1 MADSLLSFS
10 ASEQF
15 RKKIIVSNLEPYF
28 VKGSSTQTVP
38 KNLTY
43 TKETTW
49 IDVPLINQPDMI
61 DTGVSEK
68 KRLYTVNQYGPNGGY
83 KTNANVD
90 LIVNDANEGEFNYS
104 SPQTKKFDEA
114 KFSQKN
120 LITKNLFGPQ
130 DGWGDASSELN
141 LIIRQLTTRA
151 EYYTFKASSY
161 SPINILLSKDPTGTL
176 GTLSQDSALAQI
188 AATRLRKSFEDSI
201 ALETYQQ
208 TIGRANFLQ
217 TGSDPYRIL
226 NLITG
231 RQPLIE
237 PDWHITVPD
246 SIIGKGLDFI
256 SRVTG
261 VYSPY
266 SYIPGDYFNNVGKK
280 SILNQAINTVSQV
293 FGFPAVLPSKKS
305 SSDVFLAYTSGGSR
319 KVLFRNLS
327 LNYYTPDYKAN
338 FLSNLNL
345 TAPNG
350 NYYIGSRTS
359 EPLDIVSPS
368 GQIPVN
374 QFGIEV
380 ETNVYGPSNLGKLY
394 ENNVDFK
401 FGLNQTP
408 TIEGGGVQGGFTWV
422 SPKYKGNAGQKVGV
436 GGALKG
442 QDPEYQPIAANY
454 TRSESTAYPLKQG
467 GILDDTQRL
476 INSQPAGGK
485 RLQHVGNAIDQVSK
499 VFNDGYKEITK
510 GSRVIRYTDTN
521 GIFKGEEYGRVFAK
535 DIPYYDNQKLVKSD
549 GNIRKHPYSILDS
562 TYNLNIYPT
571 SGPESTNLQGGQVK
585 KYMLSLENLAW
596 RTSRRPG
603 YRYTDLPE
611 SEKGPNGGR
620 VMWFP
625 PYDLTFSENNSV
637 QWESNTFLGRPEDIY
652 TYKNTSRSG
661 SLSFK
666 VIVDHPSVMNLLVNR
681 VLNNTASSQIADQ
694 VIDSFFAGLTK
705 FDIYELSKRYN
716 NFSTT
721 ELSQI
726 QKLINGSSNPEKI
739 KDTINQSLNVGG
751 DGAGGSLS
759 SNSNVGQQV
768 YTPQLSAYKSTQF
781 YFDYNAGGGTNYS
794 NNVTSY
800 TTSGNFS
807 KINQSQQTLISS
819 SENALTGFTES
830 IKSLLSSN
838 ANVTIEIRLRSNSSY
853 NEGTNIESERNTCVE
868 DTIKSLL
875 NNDKR
880 VKIAKSNGAAD
891 ETIQPLNYKCDT
903 TTTDQYGTGPVG
915 CRRVIIEDIIE
926 TPLPNLNNPNGG
938 VATGGISNLDR
949 LLNQNDT
956 QNGNNS
962 NNPSVPTQESISK
975 QVIRKL
981 LSEADYFKFMKESN
995 PFVYDSLREK
1005 LKYFHPAFHSMTP
1018 EGLNERLTFLLQCTR
1033 PGDTIPTKQS
1043 NGTLIDK
1050 DARNTAF
1057 GAPPICILRVGDF
1070 YHSKVVIDSCNFTY
1084 DDGKFDLNPEGIG
1097 VQPMIVNVTMGFKF
1111 IGGQGL
1117 KGPIDELQNALSFN
1131 FFGNTEMYDERA
1143 TDSLTVSAYNKEF
1156 IEKTEPTGDTP
1167 KNTNSTLQNEGG
1179 TTIGSVEGKFEN
1191 SGTSVNIAYKTI
1203 VNNFIESFND
1213 FAQGEYD
1220 KLREVSEQYNSG
1232 ILMLYT
1238 KDQDYKSGKM
1248 NEFGGTTTPP
1258 TPTSGLTIFGKSTF
1272 EKKIDTL
1279 FSDLLSD
1286 ISSTDTSKNLTIQ
1299 QEMLNEGFTDI
1310 DKATF
1315 NNQLKKLVNDYK
1327 VKFTDKLVTTSN
1339 KLSKVQLSMTR
1350 NIDKLN
1356 YVVQGLD
1363 GYIDTKGIPQIYTI
1377 NDTGKTVNEIGMVM
1391 NAYSTEINKLNTNL
1405 ITKNI
1410 IYSGYNDNQS
1420 YQLPGGGFANPAD
1433 KRFFLVFGWQLAN
1446 NYKSFETQIAG
1457 SLTNKKWTDFIS
1469 KSLNKNYKVPADN
1482 EKKKMSEIFS
1492 DYKKSTKGVYVPG
1505 NLTTLIKNKRQTSLT
1520 IKTSATPADKENLT
1534 KLYTGQNS
1542 NTDKNTFNG
1551 KVIF

>member
-1 MADSLLSFS
+1 
-10 ASEQF
+10 
-15 RKKIIVSNLEPYF
+15 
-28 VKGSSTQTVP
+28 
-38 KNLTY
+38 
-43 TKETTW
+43 
-49 IDVPLINQPDMI
+49 
-61 DTGVSEK
+61 
-68 KRLYTVNQYGPNGGY
+68 
-83 KTNANVD
+83 
-90 LIVNDANEGEFNYS
+90 
-104 SPQTKKFDEA
+104 
-114 KFSQKN
+114 
-120 LITKNLFGPQ
+120 
-130 DGWGDASSELN
+130 
-141 LIIRQLTTRA
+141 
-151 EYYTFKASSY
+151 
-161 SPINILLSKDPTGTL
+161 
-176 GTLSQDSALAQI
+176 
-188 AATRLRKSFEDSI
+188 
-201 ALETYQQ
+201 
-208 TIGRANFLQ
+208 
-217 TGSDPYRIL
+217 
-226 NLITG
+226 
-231 RQPLIE
+231 
-237 PDWHITVPD
+237 
-246 SIIGKGLDFI
+246 
-256 SRVTG
+256 
-261 VYSPY
+261 
-266 SYIPGDYFNNVGKK
+266 
-280 SILNQAINTVSQV
+280 
-293 FGFPAVLPSKKS
+293 
-305 SSDVFLAYTSGGSR
+305 
-319 KVLFRNLS
+319 
-327 LNYYTPDYKAN
+327 
-338 FLSNLNL
+338 
-345 TAPNG
+345 
-350 NYYIGSRTS
+350 
-359 EPLDIVSPS
+359 
-368 GQIPVN
+368 
-374 QFGIEV
+374 
-380 ETNVYGPSNLGKLY
+380 
-394 ENNVDFK
+394 
-401 FGLNQTP
+401 
-408 TIEGGGVQGGFTWV
+408 
-422 SPKYKGNAGQKVGV
+422 
-436 GGALKG
+436 
-442 QDPEYQPIAANY
+442 
-454 TRSESTAYPLKQG
+454 
-467 GILDDTQRL
+467 
-476 INSQPAGGK
+476 
-485 RLQHVGNAIDQVSK
+485 
-499 VFNDGYKEITK
+499 
-510 GSRVIRYTDTN
+510 
-521 GIFKGEEYGRVFAK
+521 
-535 DIPYYDNQKLVKSD
+535 
-549 GNIRKHPYSILDS
+549 
-562 TYNLNIYPT
+562 
-571 SGPESTNLQGGQVK
+571 
-585 KYMLSLENLAW
+585 
-596 RTSRRPG
+596 
-603 YRYTDLPE
+603 
-611 SEKGPNGGR
+611 
-620 VMWFP
+620 MWFP
-625 PYDLTFSENNSV
+625 PYDLTFSESNSV
-637 QWESNTFLGRPEDIY
+637 QWEANTFLGRPEDIY

-661 SLSFK
+661 TLGFK

-956 QNGNNS
+956 QNGNNP

-1156 IEKTEPTGDTP
+1156 IEKTEPTGDTV
-1167 KNTNSTLQNEGG
+1167 KNTNTNLQNEGG

-1238 KDQDYKSGKM
+1238 KDRDYKSGKM
-1248 NEFGGTTTPP
+1248 NEFGATTTPDA
-1258 TPTSGLTIFGKSTF
+1258 TPITDLTIFGKSKF
-1272 EKKIDTL
+1272 EDRINPL
-1279 FSDLLSD
+1279 FSQLLTD
-1286 ISSTDTSKNLTIQ
+1286 INSNSLTIQ
-1299 QEMLNEGFTDI
+1299 QEMLKRDFTDVEEAI
-1310 DKATF
+1310 F

-1327 VKFTDKLVTTSN
+1327 VKFTDKLVATSN
-1339 KLSKVQLSMTR
+1339 ELSKVQLSMTR

-1377 NDTGKTVNEIGMVM
+1377 TASTVNEIGIVM
-1391 NAYSTEINKLNTNL
+1391 NTYSTEINKLESNL
-1405 ITKNI
+1405 ETKKIITST
-1410 IYSGYNDNQS
+1410 YDDNQS
-1420 YQLPGGGFANPAD
+1420 YQLPGGGFTNPAD

-1446 NYKSFETQIAG
+1446 NYNAFETQVTG
-1457 SLTNKKWTDFIS
+1457 SFTSKNWTKFIS
-1469 KSLNKNYKVPADN
+1469 EILTKNYKVPADN
-1482 EKKKMSEIFS
+1482 EKKVMGTIFS
-1492 DYKKSTKGVYVPG
+1492 DYKKSTNKVYVPG
-1505 NLTTLIKNKRQTSLT
+1505 DVTTLIKNKRQTGLT
-1520 IKTSATPADKENLT
+1520 IKTSATDNDKTRLKN
-1534 KLYTGQNS
+1534 LYTGQNIG
-1542 NTDKNTFNG
+1542 DKNTFNG